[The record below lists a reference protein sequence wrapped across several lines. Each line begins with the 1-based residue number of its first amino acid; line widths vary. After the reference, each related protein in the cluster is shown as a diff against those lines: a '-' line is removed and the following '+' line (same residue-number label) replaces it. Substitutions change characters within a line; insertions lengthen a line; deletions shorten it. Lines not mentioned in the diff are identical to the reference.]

1 MTAQELALQ
10 VKQRRDTLRISQQE
24 LADLSGIGVRTIYEI
39 EKGIANPTLEVL
51 NRLADVL
58 GLELQ
63 LHLKTI
69 RNL

>member
-24 LADLSGIGVRTIYEI
+24 LADLAEIGVRTIYEI

-63 LHLKTI
+63 LRLKTI